1 MKNKSITIIISLLLI
16 IIFILFYKGLQN
28 PNIYIPK
35 SNINKKIPNFSAKLF
50 NSSEELNSAEIFK
63 DNQFYLMNIWSSWC
77 VPCKDEHIF
86 LKDLSNEKN
95 IKIVGLNYKDK
106 KQSAYNFL
114 NELGNPYDIIFLDP
128 KGIIAIDWG
137 AYGVPETYLIR
148 KNIIIRKII
157 GPLDD
162 THVKEIKKIIK

>member
-77 VPCKDEHIF
+77 VPCKDEHRYLMS
-86 LKDLSNEKN
+86 LKNQKN
-95 IKIVGLNYKDK
+95 IEIIGLNYKDK
-106 KQSAYNFL
+106 IRNAKNFL
-114 NELGNPYDIIFLDP
+114 KELGNPYKHILLDE
-128 KGIIAIDWG
+128 KGIIAIEWG
-137 AYGVPETYLIR
+137 AYGVPESFLIYD
-148 KNIIIRKII
+148 KKIIKKII
-157 GPLDD
+157 GPINEDIFLEM
-162 THVKEIKKIIK
+162 KELIK